1 MSVSTVTHPF
11 KKSHQTDFSG
21 YRLSVKNFR
30 RIQNYSE
37 TFNRS
42 ASPAEIT
49 EYAPQS
55 MGAYAT
61 KEIQHMIDKLLKGNE
76 TFRNT
81 TFKDHKELYS
91 ELVKGQQPP
100 VLWIGC
106 SDSRLQTG
114 HITGT
119 QAGTLFMHR
128 NIGNMAPANDWSLA
142 TVLEYGIKHLKVQHI
157 VICGHSDCG
166 AMKALDKELEDFYV
180 PNWLNNAIEAKK
192 RVDARI
198 KKPST
203 PHEQKERSRMIEQEN
218 VRLQIEHLSTYP
230 IVAKAEKEKKIQ
242 IHGMYYD
249 LENRCPDKNCV
260 TIILFQFPFLSGP
273 VISAR
278 FG

>member
-1 MSVSTVTHPF
+1 
-11 KKSHQTDFSG
+11 
-21 YRLSVKNFR
+21 
-30 RIQNYSE
+30 
-37 TFNRS
+37 
-42 ASPAEIT
+42 
-49 EYAPQS
+49 
-55 MGAYAT
+55 
-61 KEIQHMIDKLLKGNE
+61 MIDKLLEGNKKFRE
-76 TFRNT
+76 TVFRQN
-81 TFKDHKELYS
+81 FDHYQELTR
-91 ELVKGQQPP
+91 GQSPP

-142 TVLEYGIKHLKVQHI
+142 TVLEYGIKHLKIQNI

-166 AMKALDKELEDFYV
+166 AIKALDKELEDFYV

-192 RVDARI
+192 RVDGRI

-203 PHEQKERSRMIEQEN
+203 PGEQKERSRMIEQEN
-218 VRLQIEHLSTYP
+218 VRLQIEHLRTYP

-249 LENRCPDKNCV
+249 LENGALTKIV
-260 TIILFQFPFLSGP
+260 
-273 VISAR
+273 
-278 FG
+278 